1 MKLTPKQ
8 LKYLASKADIINAN
22 IAGVGAAGY
31 MLGNSGLNWNNAARD
46 SAFKETDKILKQI
59 AIYFTNQEQ
68 H

>member
-31 MLGNSGLNWNNAARD
+31 MLGNMGQNWNNAARD
-46 SAFKETDKILKQI
+46 AAFKEVDKVLKQI
-59 AIYFTNQEQ
+59 AVYFTNQEQ
-68 H
+68 I